1 MKKLL
6 ASALIGALALGAS
19 AGAMADEAS
28 VKAALLGKYKSLSP
42 NTPVKAT
49 EVKGIYEVNLQGK
62 AAYTNETVDYLF
74 VGGSLINAAT
84 LEDVTAKRQPE
95 FLKGFFASLPL
106 ESAVKRVYGK
116 GERVIVSF
124 EDPDCPLCQKQAK
137 IFEANAERLNATVY
151 SFLFPLESLH
161 PDALRKAN
169 FIVCSPKPD
178 EVFHQWMSKQ
188 TGLPLS
194 PAANGRM
201 TLHPSAKTQCADTKK
216 VQAGIQLAR
225 NLNYNSTP
233 RFIFENG
240 WGAKGYLEIE
250 ELQAAFKS
258 VAADLK
264 KAPRKPDP
272 KAK

>member
-6 ASALIGALALGAS
+6 LSALMGACALGAAS
-19 AGAMADEAS
+19 GAWADEAS
-28 VKAALLGKYKSLSP
+28 VKKQLLAKYKSLSP

-62 AAYTNETVDYLF
+62 AAYTNESVDYLF
-74 VGGSLINAAT
+74 VGGSLINAAN

-95 FLKGFFASLPL
+95 FLRSFFSSLPL
-106 ESAVKRVYGK
+106 ESAIKRVYGK

-124 EDPDCPLCQKQAK
+124 EDPDCPLCQKQAR
-137 IFEANAERLNATVY
+137 IFEANAEKLNATVY

-169 FIVCSPKPD
+169 FIACSAKPD

-188 TGLPLS
+188 TGLPLT
-194 PAANGRM
+194 PAPSGRGM
-201 TLHPSAKTQCADTKK
+201 VLHPSAKTQCAEAKK

-250 ELQAAFKS
+250 ELQSALKS
-258 VAADLK
+258 VAAEMK
-264 KAPRKPDP
+264 KPAAKPAG
-272 KAK
+272 K